1 MKNNLIMLVEDS
13 EDDVDL
19 MVRAIRRNGISNKLV
34 VMSDGQEVLDYFFRA
49 EEDKE
54 LGELPTVVLLDIKLP
69 KVDGLEVLRRLRE
82 NERTKLLPVVMLTS
96 SRDENDVIAGYKNGC
111 NSYVMKPIDFNE
123 FVDAVA
129 QIGLYWLIINQ
140 APPLE

>member
-19 MVRAIRRNGISNKLV
+19 MIRAIRKNNISNKLV
-34 VMSDGQEVLDYFFRA
+34 VLNDGKEVIDYFDGKGKY
-49 EEDKE
+49 EKP
-54 LGELPTVVLLDIKLP
+54 GELPTVILMDIKLP
-69 KVDGLEVLRRLRE
+69 KLNGLEVLKHLRSG
-82 NERTKLLPVVMLTS
+82 ERTKFLPVVMLTS
-96 SRDENDVIAGYKNGC
+96 SRDDNDILNGYNNGC

-123 FVDAVA
+123 FVDAIA